1 MSHIGSIPG
10 PLASANIQTGSLSLI
25 TEDSGTVGWDEASHE
40 YLLPDDEQTSSSRHE
55 HGSWVRKRPSS
66 PERCRPFELGC
77 RSRGACA
84 IWPCSTWRST
94 STNGPSSS
102 KEKRTDPFSFS
113 SRTQHGRPSNAGS
126 WKMIYKLRTIFSR
139 AKCLAVHTSRP
150 VSMPVR
156 SIAGSPA
163 LVLTRTSTE
172 HTRFVGSKRH

>member
-1 MSHIGSIPG
+1 MKHPM
-10 PLASANIQTGSLSLI
+10 NTF
-25 TEDSGTVGWDEASHE
+25 
-40 YLLPDDEQTSSSRHE
+40 YLLPDDEQTSSSRHD
-55 HGSWVRKRPSS
+55 HGSGVRKRPPS
-66 PERCRPFELGC
+66 PERCRPFELGY

-84 IWPCSTWRST
+84 IWPCSTWRPTANCAVAISWPCALGT
-94 STNGPSSS
+94 FASAAGSTNGPSSS
-102 KEKRTDPFSFS
+102 NEKRTDPFSFS

-126 WKMIYKLRTIFSR
+126 WKMNFKMRTIFSR

-172 HTRFVGSKRH
+172 HTRCVGPKRH